1 MLYIKKNG
9 KKEIMDGEQ
18 RLAPENLK
26 SYFKVVKLK

>member
-1 MLYIKKNG
+1 MLYIKK
-9 KKEIMDGEQ
+9 KWKEIMDGEQ